1 MLIEDKFIYVSL
13 PRRGSTS
20 FHYSCILSNFTVK
33 NIDSF
38 FENQNSK
45 INFNSIDESNIMDY
59 IFHGHEPLN
68 EIQQKFGNDYP
79 IIAVN
84 RDRYDVFY
92 SLLKHIIFDIKRAG
106 FNDIA
111 NHFSKLTTD
120 ELFFFNTNDLVSKKS
135 RWEVIAKYLY
145 ANGLIENNKP
155 YSPMRALSIHNVE
168 YIINIIDILLTPASY
183 FHNHNKNIIWF
194 DITDLSNMEK
204 WVSNITQ
211 KPFKIQSVNSSKHID
226 CNVVLD
232 DYFIK
237 KYDSV
242 FNYYDFPKFKNT
254 LI

>member
-20 FHYSCILSNFTVK
+20 FHYSCILSDFTIK

-38 FENQNSK
+38 YETQNSK
-45 INFNSIDESNIMDY
+45 IDFNSIDESNIMDY
-59 IFHGHEPLN
+59 IFHGHERLN
-68 EIQQKFGNDYP
+68 EIQQKFGNNYP

-84 RDRYDVFY
+84 RNRYEVFY

-106 FNDIA
+106 FYDIA

-120 ELFFFNTNDLVSKKS
+120 ELFFFNTTDIISKKS
-135 RWEVIAKYLY
+135 RWESIVNHLY
-145 ANGLIENNKP
+145 INGLIKDNKP
-155 YSPMRALSIHNVE
+155 YSPIRSLSINNIE
-168 YIINIIDILLTPASY
+168 YIINIIDILLTPVSD

-194 DITDLSNMEK
+194 DINNLSDMEN
-204 WVSNITQ
+204 WVSDITM

-226 CNVVLD
+226 CNIVLD

-242 FNYYDFPKFKNT
+242 FDYYDFPKSKNT